1 MHIRLLFFLL
11 LCFATLRGGA
21 QQRVVQYKPYIDER
35 AWHYG
40 FQIGL
45 HDQGLK
51 LLNNGYINTAD
62 GAQWVGEN
70 DRQNFGFSVGVLGEW
85 RLTRNFALRAT
96 PTLHFGSKHLTF
108 RNMATK
114 QELTQDM
121 KTTYIALPV
130 LLKAAAPRYNNFR
143 PYVVGGVDMMY
154 DLTSSKG
161 SYIRTRPLQTF
172 VEVRLR
178 LLPAFL
184 QVDTRTQVLFRI
196 EQHATAQSPR
206 PDRSHTAGFH
216 PESAE
221 RHTQHG
227 GAHLLLRMI

>member
-1 MHIRLLFFLL
+1 MSTRLLFILL
-11 LCFATLRGGA
+11 LCFTALRGGA
-21 QQRVVQYKPYIDER
+21 QQRVVQYKPFIDER
-35 AWHYG
+35 PWHYG

-51 LLNNGYINTAD
+51 LLNNGYINEAD

-70 DRQNFGFSVGVLGEW
+70 DRQNFAFRV
-85 RLTRNFALRAT
+85 T

-121 KTTYIALPV
+121 KTTYIAVPALV
-130 LLKAAAPRYNNFR
+130 KVAGPRYNNFR
-143 PYVVGGVDMMY
+143 PYVVGGLDVMY

-172 VEVRLR
+172 AEVGFGCDFY
-178 LLPAFL
+178 LPFFKLIPEIKFCFGLNNTL
-184 QVDTRTQVLFRI
+184 QRN
-196 EQHATAQSPR
+196 R
-206 PDRSHTAGFH
+206 PDLTD
-216 PESAE
+216 P
-221 RHTQHG
+221 TQ
-227 GAHLLLRMI
+227 LVFTQSLQRTTPNMVVLTFYFE